1 MANTTFNTRIKLKYD
16 TLANWTTNKAKV
28 LLQGEVGLC
37 YVPAVTNGTTT
48 TAPTVLFK
56 VGDGTT
62 TWEKLPWGSGLAA
75 DVYDWAKAAAKPS
88 YDYSEIKNPPTIPV
102 DTNTIYKL
110 VQDTTDKH
118 KFTLQSQE
126 KGTST
131 WTIVSTITIPDKD
144 NNDNQT
150 IKVGSAIF
158 GANDAILFEGDG
170 VTITP
175 DTENK
180 KITFKVSKA
189 TNAEKATE
197 ADHATKADSA
207 TKATTADKVANTL
220 TLQIGGTTKAT
231 FDGSSA
237 KTFNVT
243 AADLGLSSA
252 MHFIGAATVA
262 ITEDSKT
269 DPKITGYTFTNA
281 QKGDVIL
288 YNHLEFVW
296 DGTKWEKLGDD
307 SSYALK
313 TITATATDD
322 DIVVLTGTSGSN
334 GVTFDAKHAKKG
346 PTGGATK
353 GPAADVSVSGYGASK
368 TIKVPKVTVDE
379 YGHTTGLAEQTLTI
393 TMPNAPTLPAAATAA
408 PQNLGAAAVG
418 TSTKYA
424 REDHIHKM
432 PTLNEISANTATNYV
447 IFDCGTSTVN
457 I

>member
-28 LLQGEVGLC
+28 LLEGEVGLC
-37 YVPAVTNGTTT
+37 YVPAVTDGTTT

-75 DVYDWAKAAAKPS
+75 DVYDWAKDPEKPS
-88 YDYSEIKNPPTIPV
+88 YDYKEIKNLPIIPT
-102 DTNTIYKL
+102 DTNTTYKL

-126 KGTST
+126 KGTDT
-131 WTIVSTITIPDKD
+131 WTTVSTITIPDK
-144 NNDNQT
+144 
-150 IKVGSAIF
+150 A
-158 GANDAILFEGDG
+158 
-170 VTITP
+170 
-175 DTENK
+175 
-180 KITFKVSKA
+180 A
-189 TNAEKATE
+189 TAETATK

-207 TKATTADKVANTL
+207 TTATTADKVANAL

-237 KTFNVT
+237 KIFNVT

-252 MHFIGAATVA
+252 MHFVGTATVA

-269 DPKITGYTFTNA
+269 DPKITGYTFANA
-281 QKGDVIL
+281 QKGDVVL

-322 DIVVLTGTSGSN
+322 DVVVLTGTSGSN

-393 TMPNAPTLPAAATAA
+393 TMPSAQTLPAAATAA
-408 PQNLGAAAVG
+408 PQNLSTAAVG

-432 PTLNEISANTATNYV
+432 PTLDEISANTAANYV

>member
-56 VGDGTT
+56 VGDGIT

-75 DVYDWAKAAAKPS
+75 DVYDWAKTAAKPS

-102 DTNTIYKL
+102 DTNTTYKL

-126 KGTST
+126 KGTDT
-131 WTIVSTITIPDKD
+131 WTTVSTITIPDK
-144 NNDNQT
+144 
-150 IKVGSAIF
+150 
-158 GANDAILFEGDG
+158 
-170 VTITP
+170 
-175 DTENK
+175 
-180 KITFKVSKA
+180 
-189 TNAEKATE
+189 
-197 ADHATKADSA
+197 
-207 TKATTADKVANTL
+207 ATTADKVAKAL
-220 TLQIGGTTKAT
+220 TLQIGGTTKAI

-252 MHFIGAATVA
+252 MHFVGTATVA
-262 ITEDSKT
+262 IAEDSKT
-269 DPKITGYTFTNA
+269 DPKITGYTFANA
-281 QKGDVIL
+281 QKGDVVL

-322 DIVVLTGTSGSN
+322 DVVVLTGTSGSN
-334 GVTFDAKHAKKG
+334 GVSFDAKHAKKG

-393 TMPNAPTLPAAATAA
+393 TMPSAPTLPAAATAA
-408 PQNLGAAAVG
+408 PQNLSTAAVG

-432 PTLNEISANTATNYV
+432 PTLDEINANTAANYV

>member
-48 TAPTVLFK
+48 IAPTVLFK

-102 DTNTIYKL
+102 DTNTTYKL

-126 KGTST
+126 KGTDT
-131 WTIVSTITIPDKD
+131 WTTVSTITIPDK
-144 NNDNQT
+144 
-150 IKVGSAIF
+150 A
-158 GANDAILFEGDG
+158 
-170 VTITP
+170 
-175 DTENK
+175 
-180 KITFKVSKA
+180 A
-189 TNAEKATE
+189 TAEKATE

-207 TKATTADKVANTL
+207 TKATTADKVANAL

-281 QKGDVIL
+281 QKGDVVL

-322 DIVVLTGTSGSN
+322 DIVILAGASGSN

-353 GPAADVSVSGYGASK
+353 GPAADVSVSGYGDSK

-379 YGHTTGLAEQTLTI
+379 YGHTTGLTEQTLTI
-393 TMPNAPTLPAAATAA
+393 TMPSAPTLPAAATAA
-408 PQNLGAAAVG
+408 PQNLGTATVG

-424 REDHIHKM
+424 REDHMHKM
-432 PTLNEISANTATNYV
+432 PTLDEISANTTANYV

>member
-75 DVYDWAKAAAKPS
+75 DVYDWAKDPEKPS
-88 YDYSEIKNPPTIPV
+88 YDYNEIKNLPIIPT

-126 KGTST
+126 KGTDT
-131 WTIVSTITIPDKD
+131 WTIVSTITIPDK
-144 NNDNQT
+144 
-150 IKVGSAIF
+150 A
-158 GANDAILFEGDG
+158 
-170 VTITP
+170 
-175 DTENK
+175 
-180 KITFKVSKA
+180 A
-189 TNAEKATE
+189 TAEKATE

-207 TKATTADKVANTL
+207 TTATTANKVANTL
-220 TLQIGGTTKAT
+220 TLQIGGTTKTT

-281 QKGDVIL
+281 QKGDVVL

-393 TMPNAPTLPAAATAA
+393 TMPSAPTLPAAATAV
-408 PQNLGAAAVG
+408 PQNLGTAAVG

-432 PTLNEISANTATNYV
+432 PTLDEISANTAANYV

>member
-75 DVYDWAKAAAKPS
+75 DVYDWAKATVKPS

-102 DTNTIYKL
+102 DTNTTYKL

-118 KFTLQSQE
+118 KFALQSQE
-126 KGTST
+126 KGTDT
-131 WTIVSTITIPDKD
+131 WTTVSTITIPDK
-144 NNDNQT
+144 
-150 IKVGSAIF
+150 
-158 GANDAILFEGDG
+158 
-170 VTITP
+170 
-175 DTENK
+175 
-180 KITFKVSKA
+180 A
-189 TNAEKATE
+189 TNAEKAAE

-207 TKATTADKVANTL
+207 TTATTANKVANTL
-220 TLQIGGTTKAT
+220 TLQIGGTTKTT

-281 QKGDVIL
+281 QKGDVVL

-322 DIVVLTGTSGSN
+322 DVVVLTGTSGSN

-393 TMPNAPTLPAAATAA
+393 TMPSAPTLPAAATAA
-408 PQNLGAAAVG
+408 PQNLGTAAVG

-432 PTLNEISANTATNYV
+432 PTLNEISANTAVNYV

>member
-75 DVYDWAKAAAKPS
+75 DVYDWAKDPEKPS
-88 YDYSEIKNPPTIPV
+88 YDYKEIKNLPIIPT
-102 DTNTIYKL
+102 DTNTTYKL
-110 VQDTTDKH
+110 VQDTADGH

-126 KGTST
+126 KGTDA
-131 WTIVSTITIPDKD
+131 WTTVSTITIPDK
-144 NNDNQT
+144 
-150 IKVGSAIF
+150 A
-158 GANDAILFEGDG
+158 
-170 VTITP
+170 
-175 DTENK
+175 
-180 KITFKVSKA
+180 A
-189 TNAEKATE
+189 TAET
-197 ADHATKADSA
+197 
-207 TKATTADKVANTL
+207 ATTATTANKVANTL

-252 MHFIGAATVA
+252 MHFIGTATVA
-262 ITEDSKT
+262 IAEDSKI
-269 DPKITGYTFTNA
+269 DPKITGYTFANA
-281 QKGDVIL
+281 QKGDVVL

-296 DGTKWEKLGDD
+296 DGVKWEKLGDD

-322 DIVVLTGTSGSN
+322 DVVVLTGTSGSN

-353 GPAADVSVSGYGASK
+353 GPTADVSVSGYGDSK
-368 TIKVPKVTVDE
+368 TIKVPKVTVDQ
-379 YGHTTGLAEQTLTI
+379 YGHTTGLTEQTLTI
-393 TMPNAPTLPAAATAA
+393 TMPSAQTLPAAATVAPKNLEDTAA
-408 PQNLGAAAVG
+408 IG

-424 REDHIHKM
+424 REDHVHKM
-432 PTLNEISANTATNYV
+432 PTLNEIGVNGTANYV
-447 IFDCGTSTVN
+447 IFDCGSSTVN

>member
-28 LLQGEVGLC
+28 LLQGEIGLC

-62 TWEKLPWGSGLAA
+62 TWENLPWGSGLAA

-88 YDYSEIKNPPTIPV
+88 YDYSEIKNTPTMTV
-102 DTNTIYKL
+102 DTNTTYKL
-110 VQDTTDKH
+110 VQDGTDRH
-118 KFTLQSQE
+118 KFTLQSKE
-126 KGTST
+126 KNNEN
-131 WTIVSTITIPDKD
+131 WIPVSTITIPD
-144 NNDNQT
+144 NNNNQT
-150 IKVGSAIF
+150 ITVGSTSF
-158 GANDAILFEGDG
+158 GTNDAVKLVAGDG
-170 VTITP
+170 ITITP
-175 DTENK
+175 DSTGK
-180 KITFKVSKA
+180 TITITASKVANATHADNA
-189 TNAEKATE
+189 TNAT
-197 ADHATKADSA
+197 SA
-207 TKATTADKVANTL
+207 NKVANAL

-252 MHFIGAATVA
+252 MHFIGTATVA
-262 ITEDSKT
+262 ITEDSKV

-281 QKGDVIL
+281 QKGDVVL

-322 DIVVLTGTSGSN
+322 DVVVLTGTSGSN

-353 GPAADVSVSGYGASK
+353 GATANVSVSGYGASGS
-368 TIKVPKVTVDE
+368 IKVPKIVVDE
-379 YGHTTGLAEQTLTI
+379 YGHTTGLTEQTLTI
-393 TMPNAPTLPAAATAA
+393 TMPNQQTLPVAGSVA
-408 PQNLGAAAVG
+408 PKNLGIATVG
-418 TSTKYA
+418 TSAKYA
-424 REDHIHKM
+424 REDHVHKM
-432 PTLNEISANTATNYV
+432 PTLDEIIVNTNANYV
-447 IFDCGTSTVN
+447 IFNCGSSTVN

>member
-102 DTNTIYKL
+102 DTNTTYKL

-126 KGTST
+126 KGTDT
-131 WTIVSTITIPDKD
+131 WTTVSTITIPDK
-144 NNDNQT
+144 
-150 IKVGSAIF
+150 
-158 GANDAILFEGDG
+158 
-170 VTITP
+170 
-175 DTENK
+175 
-180 KITFKVSKA
+180 A
-189 TNAEKATE
+189 TNAEKAAE

-207 TKATTADKVANTL
+207 TIATTANKVANTL

-243 AADLGLSSA
+243 AADLGLSAA
-252 MHFIGAATVA
+252 MHFVGAATVA
-262 ITEDSKT
+262 ITEDSKI
-269 DPKITGYTFTNA
+269 DPKITGYTFANA
-281 QKGDVIL
+281 QKGDVVL

-296 DGTKWEKLGDD
+296 DGVKWEKLGDD

-322 DIVVLTGTSGSN
+322 DVVVLTGASGSN
-334 GVTFDAKHAKKG
+334 GVSFDAKHAKKG

-353 GPAADVSVSGYGASK
+353 GPAADVSVSGYGDSK
-368 TIKVPKVTVDE
+368 TIKVPKITVDE
-379 YGHTTGLAEQTLTI
+379 YGHATGLTEQTLTI
-393 TMPNAPTLPAAATAA
+393 TMPSAQTPPAAATVA
-408 PQNLGAAAVG
+408 PQNLGTATVG

-432 PTLNEISANTATNYV
+432 PTLDEISVNTTASYV
-447 IFDCGTSTVN
+447 IFDCGSSTVN

>member
-16 TLANWTTNKAKV
+16 TFANWTTNKAKV

-75 DVYDWAKAAAKPS
+75 DVYDWAKDPEKPS
-88 YDYSEIKNPPTIPV
+88 YDYKEIKNLPIIPT
-102 DTNTIYKL
+102 DTNTTYKL
-110 VQDTTDKH
+110 VQDTADGH

-126 KGTST
+126 KGTDA
-131 WTIVSTITIPDKD
+131 WTTVSTITIPDK
-144 NNDNQT
+144 
-150 IKVGSAIF
+150 A
-158 GANDAILFEGDG
+158 
-170 VTITP
+170 
-175 DTENK
+175 
-180 KITFKVSKA
+180 A
-189 TNAEKATE
+189 TAET
-197 ADHATKADSA
+197 
-207 TKATTADKVANTL
+207 ATTATTANKVANTL

-252 MHFIGAATVA
+252 MHFIGTATVA
-262 ITEDSKT
+262 IAEDSKI
-269 DPKITGYTFTNA
+269 DPKITGYTFANA
-281 QKGDVIL
+281 QKGDVVL

-296 DGTKWEKLGDD
+296 DGVKWEKLGDD

-322 DIVVLTGTSGSN
+322 DVVVLTGTSGSN

-393 TMPNAPTLPAAATAA
+393 TMPSAPTLPAAATAA
-408 PQNLGAAAVG
+408 PQNLSTAAVG

-432 PTLNEISANTATNYV
+432 PTLDEISANTAVNYV